1 MKKTK
6 KKNKIRRDTKID
18 RIEDGI
24 VYYKDKGVK
33 IHSLETKLKMSKA
46 RRKRKSQPRA
56 GTSKKAKN
64 LYEQIRKDFVG
75 QKLTKKQKKNIDTFL
90 QKNKKKL
97 DIASDKC
104 LEQGYYSDYQQN
116 IFNNMELSL
125 LGGSE
130 ILFDNNGD
138 RTNEFEFEIDFSID
152 LDIFKKNLEREIEEM
167 KNKYSED
174 YLKAYRETEIYIH
187 NINQIYSLPYED
199 IKLMVDYFMQ
209 NNNYTSILGADYY

>member
-1 MKKTK
+1 MKKTR

-33 IHSLETKLKMSKA
+33 IHSPETKLKMSKA
-46 RRKRKSQPRA
+46 RKKRKSQPRA

-75 QKLTKKQKKNIDTFL
+75 QELTKKQKKSIDTFL
-90 QKNKKKL
+90 QKNKKSL
-97 DIASDKC
+97 DITSSEC
-104 LEQGYYSDYQQN
+104 LKQGFYSDYQQN

-138 RTNEFEFEIDFSID
+138 RTNEFEYEIDFSID
-152 LDIFKKNLEREIEEM
+152 LDIFKNNLDKEISDM
-167 KNKYSED
+167 KGKYSEE
-174 YLKAYRETEIYIH
+174 YINAYKETELYIH
-187 NINQIYSLPYED
+187 NVNQIYSLPYKD
-199 IKLMVDYFMQ
+199 SKKMVDYFIQ
-209 NNNYTSILGADYY
+209 NNNYTSILGANYY